1 MSVVRVLLTR
11 PLDEAERTAD
21 TLRRLGHEALIA
33 PVLRIEPLPEARI
46 GEGPFTA
53 VLLTSGNAA
62 RAIAAHP
69 RGGALTRL
77 PVFAVGGKTAEAA
90 RTAGFSDVVSA
101 DGDAESLLA
110 LIAER
115 IPASS
120 RPLLYLAG
128 SDIARDLGGALAA
141 RGLKVETVVLYR
153 AVAAEALPEAAA
165 AALRAG
171 AVGAALHYSRR
182 SAAIFVDCAA
192 AAGLLPQVGA
202 LMHCCLSERASEP
215 LRGIGAADIRI
226 ASAPGEAALIG
237 LLPRA

>member
-1 MSVVRVLLTR
+1 MSAVRVLLTR

-21 TLRRLGHEALIA
+21 TLRRIGHEALIA
-33 PVLRIEPLPEARI
+33 PVLRIEPLPEAKI
-46 GEGPFTA
+46 GEGPFAA
-53 VLLTSGNAA
+53 VLMTSGNAA
-62 RAIAAHP
+62 RAIAVHP
-69 RGGALTRL
+69 RCGALTKL

-90 RTAGFSDVVSA
+90 WLAGFSDVVSA
-101 DGDAESLLA
+101 EGDAESLLA

-115 IPASS
+115 IPVSS

-128 SDIARDLGGALAA
+128 NDIARDLGGALAA

-153 AVAAEALPEAAA
+153 AAAAEILPEAADT
-165 AALRAG
+165 ALRAG

-192 AAGLLPQVGA
+192 AAGLLPQVRTV
-202 LMHCCLSERASEP
+202 MHCCLSERASEP
-215 LRGIGAADIRI
+215 LRGIGAFDIRI
-226 ASAPGEAALIG
+226 APAPDEASLIG